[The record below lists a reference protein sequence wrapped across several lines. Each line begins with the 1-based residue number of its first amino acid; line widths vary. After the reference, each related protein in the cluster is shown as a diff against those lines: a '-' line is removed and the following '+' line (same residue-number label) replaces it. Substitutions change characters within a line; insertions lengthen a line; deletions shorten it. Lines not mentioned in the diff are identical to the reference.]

1 MHVPNLFKIGPHKEG
16 GFTEWLKSE
25 FEKRGWHLELQ
36 APQGPYTNVLD
47 LQVFPAMSKKH
58 SELLQIFSNTQ
69 ADTERIWTIALEI
82 WQKITSAMIARAF
95 ILAYRIMGKLI
106 TTKGDTDWLKNGS
119 AHCQVRRDYY
129 DTDRGVK
136 RITDVVHVAEEE
148 TACSQCY

>member
-1 MHVPNLFKIGPHKEG
+1 
-16 GFTEWLKSE
+16 
-25 FEKRGWHLELQ
+25 
-36 APQGPYTNVLD
+36 
-47 LQVFPAMSKKH
+47 MSKKY

-69 ADTERIWTIALEI
+69 ADSERIWSIALEI
-82 WQKITSAMIARAF
+82 WQTITSAMIARAF
-95 ILAYRIMGKLI
+95 ILAYRIMGKLT

-136 RITDVVHVAEEE
+136 RITDVVDVADEE